1 MEWQSSIV
9 PGYSPDGKPIISVI
23 AKRTYLLSQNRV
35 IIADDQVSI
44 QSSDI
49 PSDPQNPLNCEMLYE
64 SDTVAYKPK
73 TDVVVLC
80 KAHAPNGKPVRMLET
95 AVSIGPL
102 VKKILTFGNR
112 KIENR
117 FMKGLTFTDPEPF
130 TSIDI
135 SYSNAYGGRAV
146 MRDGS
151 IVPYPPNPLGK
162 GFHFKGTLEDADQ
175 IQVPN
180 CEDINS
186 QLQPEHLL
194 ITKYEEWKNLPVP
207 ASYGWTRQFFFPRYT
222 YAGIIPEMLSGTTEK
237 APDLNTNTPKMD
249 FRFYQGA
256 SEGMGDFL
264 LNGNEPV
271 KLYGLDPE
279 YPVFEFKL
287 PGDIP
292 GMSLCI
298 GDEKIPLPPQLQT
311 VFIDKE
317 SGGMILVWR
326 GFKEGSLMNFAE
338 RGRVVSCLVD

>member
-1 MEWQSSIV
+1 MEWQASIV
-9 PGYSPDGKPIISVI
+9 PGYSPEGKPIISVI
-23 AKRTYLLSQNRV
+23 AKRTYLISQNRA
-35 IIADDQVSI
+35 IIADDQVPV

-49 PSDPQNPLNCEMLYE
+49 PSDPQNPMNCEMLYE
-64 SDTVAYKPK
+64 SDTIAYKPK

-80 KAHAPNGKPVRMLET
+80 KAHASQGTTVCELET

-102 VKKILTFGNR
+102 NKKIMVYGNR

-135 SYSNAYGGRAV
+135 SYSNAFGGRAV
-146 MRDGS
+146 MRDGG
-151 IVPYPPNPLGK
+151 IVAYPPNPLGK
-162 GFHFKGTLEDADQ
+162 GFHFKATLESADQ

-180 CEDINS
+180 CEDIDS
-186 QLQPEHLL
+186 PLAPEHLL
-194 ITKYEEWKNLPVP
+194 IAKFEEWKDLPVP

-222 YAGIIPEMLSGTTEK
+222 YAGIIPEMLSGTTQK
-237 APDLNTNTPKMD
+237 APELNPNTPRLD

-292 GMSLCI
+292 KISLCI
-298 GDEKIPLPPQLQT
+298 GDEKFPLQPQLQT

-326 GFKEGSLMNFAE
+326 GFKECSLVNYAE
-338 RGRVVSCLVD
+338 RGRIVSSLVD